1 MTMAGRSLG
10 PPQWEWIAT
19 ARMVSRQRPSTTAVE
34 GVLDSL
40 LTGAD
45 QAMVN
50 AFTSGFRVTQA
61 QNAIGKCLSDSAAA
75 AAALESAQVVALGIL
90 VREQLEPAQFEAIY
104 RPFATVLPGPTYRPA
119 APIDQQIAGFL
130 KRLPTLKGEIEAE
143 VSAVAKALSQP
154 PKAAGAASAAPGA
167 VSVMASPVGLDPT
180 ANYTAAWKQVIATA
194 NQIGRTQAFR
204 VMQDSAEQ
212 AAPHDGLGIVGF
224 AGVAA
229 GAIFMRD
236 AIPIEKVLLL
246 YEPFASAFPYEAL
259 A

>member
-1 MTMAGRSLG
+1 
-10 PPQWEWIAT
+10 
-19 ARMVSRQRPSTTAVE
+19 
-34 GVLDSL
+34 
-40 LTGAD
+40 
-45 QAMVN
+45 MVN

-61 QNAIGKCLSDSAAA
+61 KAAISKSLSDETAT

-90 VREQLEPAQFEAIY
+90 VREEMQPEQFEAVY
-104 RPFATVLPGPTYRPA
+104 RPFASILPGPTYRPP
-119 APIDQQIAGFL
+119 APIDQQIAAFL
-130 KRLPTLKGEIEAE
+130 RLLPTLSGEVEAE
-143 VSAVAKALSQP
+143 ISTVAKALSQP
-154 PKAAGAASAAPGA
+154 ARPAVQAPAAAGG
-167 VSVMASPVGLDPT
+167 VGVLAQPTGIDPA

-204 VMQDSAEQ
+204 AMQDSAEQ

-236 AIPIEKVLLL
+236 ALPIEKVLLL

-259 A
+259 M

>member
-1 MTMAGRSLG
+1 MG
-10 PPQWEWIAT
+10 PAQWEWIAT
-19 ARMVSRQRPSTTAVE
+19 ARVVSRQRSSTGAVE
-34 GVLDSL
+34 EVLDSL
-40 LTGAD
+40 LSGAD

-61 QNAIGKCLSDSAAA
+61 QTAIGKCLPDNAAA

-104 RPFATVLPGPTYRPA
+104 RPFATVLPGPTYRPP

-143 VSAVAKALSQP
+143 VAAVAKTLSQP
-154 PKAAGAASAAPGA
+154 AKAAAPGA
-167 VSVMASPVGLDPT
+167 PGGVSAIAAVAGLDPS
-180 ANYTAAWKQVIATA
+180 ANYAAAWKLVISTA

-236 AIPIEKVLLL
+236 AVPIEKVLLL
-246 YEPFASAFPYEAL
+246 YEPFASAFPYESL

>member
-1 MTMAGRSLG
+1 MAR
-10 PPQWEWIAT
+10 E
-19 ARMVSRQRPSTTAVE
+19 RQSSGAVE
-34 GVLDSL
+34 EVLDGL
-40 LTGAD
+40 LSGAD

-50 AFTSGFRVTQA
+50 AFTSGFRVTQVKT
-61 QNAIGKCLSDSAAA
+61 AIGNSLPDETAT

-90 VREQLEPAQFEAIY
+90 VREQLQQAQFEAVY
-104 RPFATVLPGPTYRPA
+104 RPFASILPGPTYRPS
-119 APIDQQIAGFL
+119 APIDQQIAAFL
-130 KRLPTLKGEIEAE
+130 RLLPTLKGDVEAE
-143 VSAVAKALSQP
+143 VSKVAKALSRSAKP
-154 PKAAGAASAAPGA
+154 PVQAPAAAGG
-167 VSVMASPVGLDPT
+167 VGVIGQPTGIDPA

-204 VMQDSAEQ
+204 AMQDSAEQ

-236 AIPIEKVLLL
+236 ALPIEKVLLL